1 MEVIIMDKKVV
12 VENTLKSHID
22 FLEKSG
28 YDVHK
33 LYKNENVNKIE
44 SFDYDGIVVSNMKD
58 IPMGSNSRPSAP
70 VIEAE
75 GKTPEEIFNILRS
88 RY

>member
-1 MEVIIMDKKVV
+1 MIIIEKKVV

-33 LYKNENVNKIE
+33 LYKNENVNNIE
-44 SFDYDGIVVSNMKD
+44 SFQYDGIVVSSMKNV
-58 IPMGSNSRPSAP
+58 PMGAGSRPSAP
-70 VIEAE
+70 IIEAE
-75 GKTPEEIFNILRS
+75 GKTPEEVFNILRS

>member
-1 MEVIIMDKKVV
+1 MEKKVV

-22 FLEKSG
+22 FLENSG

-33 LYKNENVNKIE
+33 LYKNKNLNNIT
-44 SFDYDGIVVSNMKD
+44 SFDYDGIVVSDTNKTNMSSSTD
-58 IPMGSNSRPSAP
+58 YRTGAP
-70 VIEAE
+70 IIEAKN
-75 GKTPEEIFNILRS
+75 KTPEEVYNILRS

>member
-1 MEVIIMDKKVV
+1 MDKKVV

-22 FLEKSG
+22 FLEKCG

-33 LYKNENVNKIE
+33 LYKNENVNNIE
-44 SFDYDGIVVSNMKD
+44 SFDYDAIVISSMKNV
-58 IPMGSNSRPSAP
+58 PMEGTSRPSAP
-70 VIEAE
+70 IIEAE
-75 GKTPEEIFNILRS
+75 GKTPEEVFNILRT

>member
-1 MEVIIMDKKVV
+1 MNKKVV

-22 FLEKSG
+22 YLEDSG

-33 LYKNENVNKIE
+33 LYRKENVNNIT
-44 SFDYDGIVVSNMKD
+44 SFEYDCIVVNDLSN
-58 IPMGSNSRPSAP
+58 INLNSSTDYRPSAP
-70 VIEAE
+70 IIEAK
-75 GKTPEEIFNILRS
+75 GKTPEEVFNILRS